1 MGREIRTVVVRHAD
15 DAGVGDGRVVEQAA
29 LKLCGGDLE
38 ALDFHYFLDAR
49 E

>member
-15 DAGVGDGRVVEQAA
+15 DARVGDGRVIEQAA
-29 LKLCGGDLE
+29 LELRGSDLE
-38 ALDFHYFLDAR
+38 AFDFHYFLDAR